1 MLSLSCIYMVIHYS
15 TLKIEIR
22 YYYRSAHQGICRSF
36 NWLSTATFSS
46 ELTAWP
52 GIIWNVSRSSYK
64 MPQWTLKLRSSFS
77 LDGKLFSPNY
87 YQTIAVYSSWFTL
100 DCKSTWKAWQWRMR
114 KILHINA
121 YQLIYLKQPTKPI
134 QCETGEPGSNPS
146 PGQLQGTMC
155 AYRRCCPGRKQKTS
169 FKRTDISASWPW
181 E

>member
-46 ELTAWP
+46 EPTAWP

-77 LDGKLFSPNY
+77 LDGKLFSQIITRWLQY
-87 YQTIAVYSSWFTL
+87 IRVDSHLT
-100 DCKSTWKAWQWRMR
+100 AWQWRMR

-121 YQLIYLKQPTKPI
+121 YQLFYLKQPTKPV
-134 QCETGEPGSNPS
+134 QCESGEPGSNPS
-146 PGQLQGTMC
+146 PGQLQGMMC

>member
-46 ELTAWP
+46 EPTAWP
-52 GIIWNVSRSSYK
+52 GIIRKSRSSYK
-64 MPQWTLKLRSSFS
+64 MPQWTLKLRPSFS
-77 LDGKLFSPNY
+77 LDRKLFFPKLLPDDCSIFKLIHTWL
-87 YQTIAVYSSWFTL
+87 QVYMES
-100 DCKSTWKAWQWRMR
+100 MG

-121 YQLIYLKQPTKPI
+121 YQLIYLKQPTKPV
-134 QCETGEPGSNPS
+134 QRETGEPGSNPS

-155 AYRRCCPGRKQKTS
+155 AHRRCCPGRKQKTS
-169 FKRTDISASWPW
+169 FQRTDISASWPW